1 MLAFAVSDLG
11 TVGPIGGIAALFIV
25 MLRMVWSDNA
35 ARRLIEGKLR
45 AEWAADRAQLIEY
58 HEQALQRLR
67 EDYMASIDGLKRI
80 HDDEIASLG
89 RRIEALEADIARLR
103 AMK

>member
-1 MLAFAVSDLG
+1 MLTVGITDLQ

-45 AEWAADRAQLIEY
+45 AEWAADRKQLIEY
-58 HEQALQRLR
+58 HEAALQRLR
-67 EDYMASIDGLKRI
+67 DDYSASIEGLRKV
-80 HDDEIASLG
+80 HGDEIESMG
-89 RRIEALEADIARLR
+89 RRIKALEDDIDRLR
-103 AMK
+103 TLT